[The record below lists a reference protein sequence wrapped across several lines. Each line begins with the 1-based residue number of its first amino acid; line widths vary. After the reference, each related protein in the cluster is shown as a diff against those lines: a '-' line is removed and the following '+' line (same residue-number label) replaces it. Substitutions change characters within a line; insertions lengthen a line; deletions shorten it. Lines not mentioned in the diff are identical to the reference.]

1 MADKVLYEEL
11 CPKEFEERITVCPIA
26 YLPLG
31 TLEWHGPSTWQF
43 CDLKNEIK
51 ALYGIDCYTAFIW

>member
-31 TLEWHGPSTWQF
+31 TLEWHGPSTCSF
-43 CDLKNEIK
+43 VI
-51 ALYGIDCYTAFIW
+51 